1 MIDAKLLKTF
11 LVLSKHRHFGRAAE
25 ELHATQPGVS
35 QHIAKL
41 EEQLGFVLLTR
52 NSKGVEL
59 TAAGVL
65 VAARA
70 AQILSALDG
79 LASEGKQL
87 DAGQAGTL
95 SLGLSWSVLFSE
107 ALQTIRQFRE
117 AYPFITV
124 RVSVHSATVLS
135 EMMSTGEI
143 EVALTT
149 LPSIWQ
155 DRQGYHVWF
164 QEMGLAMLRN
174 DNEGEGGPPVEL
186 SAFADQPFIV
196 VPREMHPEMHDALIS
211 HFTSIGS
218 TIRIAASEVP
228 FWNVF
233 ARVAIGEGVG
243 LVPLCL
249 AHAAPMEVNVC
260 RIVDNPLPP
269 LEVRA
274 VTNRGP
280 HSMCLT
286 RFLEYLTNGAR

>member
-11 LVLSKHRHFGRAAE
+11 LILSKHRHFGRAAE

-52 NSKGVEL
+52 NSRGVEL
-59 TAAGVL
+59 TAAGSL

-107 ALQTIRQFRE
+107 ALRTIRLFRE
-117 AYPFITV
+117 AYPLITV
-124 RVSVHSATVLS
+124 RVSVHSSTVLS
-135 EMMSTGEI
+135 QMMSTGEI

-164 QEMGLAMLRN
+164 QEMGLAMLRQG
-174 DNEGEGGPPVEL
+174 DVEDGPPVSL
-186 SAFADQPFIV
+186 SSFADQPFIV

-211 HFTSIGS
+211 HFKNIGS

-249 AHAAPMEVNVC
+249 AHSAPMEVKVC
-260 RIVDNPLPP
+260 RILDNPLPP
-269 LEVRA
+269 IEVRA

-286 RFLEYLTNGAR
+286 RFLEYLTKNAR

>member
-11 LVLSKHRHFGRAAE
+11 LALSKHRHFGRAAE

-59 TAAGVL
+59 TAAGAL

-117 AYPFITV
+117 AFPLITV
-124 RVSVHSATVLS
+124 RVSVHSSTVLS

-149 LPSIWQ
+149 LPSLWQ
-155 DRQGYHVWF
+155 DRQSYHVWF
-164 QEMGLAMLRN
+164 QEMGLAMLR
-174 DNEGEGGPPVEL
+174 DDGEGEEPPVSL
-186 SAFADQPFIV
+186 AACADRPFIL
-196 VPREMHPEMHDALIS
+196 VPREMHAEMHDALVS
-211 HFTSIGS
+211 HFSRTGS

-249 AHAAPMEVNVC
+249 AHSAPMDVKVC
-260 RIVDNPLPP
+260 RILDNPLPP

-274 VTNRGP
+274 VTPRGP

-286 RFLEYLTNGAR
+286 RFLDYLTRHAR

>member
-59 TAAGVL
+59 TAAGAM

-70 AQILSALDG
+70 AQILNALDG
-79 LASEGKQL
+79 LASEGRQM

-107 ALQTIRQFRE
+107 ALQTIRQFRQ
-117 AYPFITV
+117 AYPRITV

-135 EMMSTGEI
+135 DMMTTGEI

-149 LPSIWQ
+149 LPSIWHN
-155 DRQGYHVWF
+155 RVAYHVWF
-164 QEMGLAMLRN
+164 QEMGLAMLRQE
-174 DNEGEGGPPVEL
+174 DSEDTSAVSL
-186 SAFADQPFIV
+186 SSFADQPFIV

-211 HFTSIGS
+211 HFSGIGS
-218 TIRIAASEVP
+218 TLQIAACEVP

-249 AHAAPMEVNVC
+249 AHSAPVEVKVC
-260 RIVDNPLPP
+260 KIRDNPLPP
-269 LEVRA
+269 IEVRA
-274 VTNRGP
+274 VTGP
-280 HSMCLT
+280 GAHSMCLT
-286 RFLEYLTNGAR
+286 RFLEYLTKNSR